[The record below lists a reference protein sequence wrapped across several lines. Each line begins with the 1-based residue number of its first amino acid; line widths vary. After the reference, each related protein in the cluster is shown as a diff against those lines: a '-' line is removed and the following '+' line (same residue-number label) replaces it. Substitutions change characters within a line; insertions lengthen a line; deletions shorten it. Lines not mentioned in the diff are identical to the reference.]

1 MNYKLYKILA
11 SVALLVEII
20 VIFTLFARIKNMVST
35 FDITSGQ
42 SITYILLIIAVIISA
57 FLFSLAIILTYKKE
71 SADLYAENQSQVLE
85 EESKKENKRIEKEDK
100 IHEQK
105 IDIDAFLNK
114 IQPKNDPKLNLE
126 KYSEKLLGNIAKE
139 LDIVQGLLFKRIKET
154 DEFTIAGKY
163 AYFGETEPQNFKL
176 GETLSGQV
184 AKNQAILN
192 LSEIPD
198 NYITILSGLG
208 TSSPNHLLIIPI
220 LVNKET
226 AAVLELASFKE
237 FKKEIVDMFSE
248 ISEHIGK
255 SLSKY

>member
-1 MNYKLYKILA
+1 MNYKFYKILA
-11 SVALLVEII
+11 SVALIVEIV
-20 VIFTLFARIKNMVST
+20 VIFILFAMIKNMVTT

-42 SITYILLIIAVIISA
+42 NITYILLIIAVIISA

-71 SADLYAENQSQVLE
+71 SEDLYAENQSKVLVE
-85 EESKKENKRIEKEDK
+85 ASEKESKRKEQEDK

-114 IQPKNDPKLNLE
+114 IQPKDDTKLNLE
-126 KYSEKLLGNIAKE
+126 KYSEKLLSNIAKE
-139 LDIVQGLLFKRIKET
+139 LDIVQGLLFKRIKEL

-163 AYFGETEPQNFKL
+163 AYFGETDPKNFKL

-184 AKNQAILN
+184 AKNQTILN
-192 LSEIPD
+192 LSDIPE

-220 LVNKET
+220 MFNEET
-226 AAVLELASFKE
+226 IAVLELASFKE

-248 ISEHIGK
+248 ISEHVGK